1 MDPANLSFG
10 VAFLAGLV
18 SFISPCVLSLVP
30 AYVGY
35 LSSRAMVT
43 AGHGGQVAAPRSATL
58 LHGVAFVLGFSVVF
72 VALGAAASAIGTLL
86 FDLQDIL
93 VRVGGLVVIVFG
105 LHTMGVIHLP
115 FLDYDTRRQQ
125 APDPR
130 LGYLSSAL
138 MGVFFSAGWA
148 PCVGPV
154 LGAVLTMAFT
164 AEGVN
169 RGAVLLSAY
178 SLGLGIPFLLAAAGL
193 GNVSH
198 LLKRYGRYLRYVSIA
213 TGVLL
218 VVIGVLLLTGVYS
231 GTMARLANLPVFAN
245 AAAALDEGVITF
257 WAWLTG
263 QGG

>member
-35 LSSRAMVT
+35 LGSRAVTTSGHVT
-43 AGHGGQVAAPRSATL
+43 ANRWTTLSHGL
-58 LHGVAFVLGFSVVF
+58 AFVLGFSLVF
-72 VALGAAASAIGTLL
+72 VLLGMAASAVGALL

-93 VRVGGLVVIVFG
+93 VRVGGIVVIIFG

-154 LGAVLTMAFT
+154 LGAVLTMALT
-164 AEGVN
+164 ADGVN

-193 GNVSH
+193 GNISG
-198 LLKRYGRYLRYVSIA
+198 LLRRYGRHLRYVSIA
-213 TGVLL
+213 TGILL
-218 VVIGVLLLTGVYS
+218 VVIGVLLFTGIYS
-231 GTMARLANLPVFAN
+231 GTMARFAN
-245 AAAALDEGVITF
+245 IPIFTEVQAGLDQGVVDF

-263 QGG
+263 RGG

>member
-1 MDPANLSFG
+1 MDPANVSVGL
-10 VAFLAGLV
+10 AFLAGLF

-35 LSSRAMVT
+35 LSSRALVT
-43 AGHGGQVAAPRSATL
+43 SGPSGQVVASRSATL
-58 LHGVAFVLGFSVVF
+58 LHGLAFVLGFSAVF
-72 VALGAAASAIGTLL
+72 VALGGAASAVGSLL
-86 FDLQDIL
+86 FSLQDVI

-115 FLDYDTRRQQ
+115 LLDYDTRRQQ

-130 LGYLSSAL
+130 LGYVSSAL

-154 LGAVLTMAFT
+154 LGAVLTMALT
-164 AEGVN
+164 SDGVN

-193 GNVSH
+193 GNISQ
-198 LLKRYGRYLRYVSIA
+198 LLRRYGKHLRWVSFV
-213 TGVLL
+213 TGLFL
-218 VVIGVLLLTGVYS
+218 IVIGIMLFT
-231 GTMARLANLPVFAN
+231 GTMTRFATIASFARVQANIDQWVV
-245 AAAALDEGVITF
+245 DVWGS
-257 WAWLTG
+257 LTG
-263 QGG
+263 QGR